1 MTHFVH
7 RAYRGLN
14 SSGVERWCS
23 APGSRFGWSAFG
35 VVNVHPFDLGL
46 RVATAHHVHGR
57 TEEKDEPCTSGS
69 GQDVDQ
75 SLPDHLWSQ
84 ANQQP
89 DGTRVGRY
97 PSRRATAQ
105 RSGHPPESSTQP
117 VRPPNEPG
125 ASSTFGG
132 QPPGMVAEA
141 TARGPL
147 RDLASLFS
155 TSDGPRNQPVRQLR
169 SPSRE
174 MTKRVPTARVD
185 RPGAQLPRIPTREVT
200 ILELDQVERLISAL
214 DRGGGRCP

>member
-1 MTHFVH
+1 MVAGQTRCTGRRTSASVWAIIPPRASPIAESRRNDPPRAPCVSQTQFVW
-7 RAYRGLN
+7 RQAVVFGARKQVR
-14 SSGVERWCS
+14 VERV
-23 APGSRFGWSAFG
+23 RG
-35 VVNVHPFDLGL
+35 VANVHPFDLGL

-97 PSRRATAQ
+97 PSRRTTAQ

-117 VRPPNEPG
+117 VGPPNEPG

-132 QPPGMVAEA
+132 QPLGMVAEA

-169 SPSRE
+169 PPSRE
-174 MTKRVPTARVD
+174 MTNEFQ
-185 RPGAQLPRIPTREVT
+185 QLE
-200 ILELDQVERLISAL
+200 
-214 DRGGGRCP
+214 